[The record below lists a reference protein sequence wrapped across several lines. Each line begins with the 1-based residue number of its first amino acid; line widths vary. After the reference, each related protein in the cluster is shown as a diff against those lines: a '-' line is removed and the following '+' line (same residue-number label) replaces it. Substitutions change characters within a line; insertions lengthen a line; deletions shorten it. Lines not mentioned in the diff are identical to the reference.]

1 MNNYLLRPLAACI
14 FAGCA
19 AAAHA
24 QFIDDVDLRQEG
36 ANAVMTIKFVS
47 PVLYSKSISARA
59 SDLVQSFYTVLPT
72 RDQIKD
78 VISERRFP
86 AVGAIPSITVTDEAD
101 NATATQMSANR
112 KLVIRFGAP
121 LQFRVRVGH
130 DSRSIE
136 VVLEGLGASV
146 KAGSG
151 VGRPVTVSPV
161 AGAVPAATAVQASA
175 EIESSAA
182 ALLRAAQSAFDA
194 GNYSAA
200 TDSLNK
206 LLDLPPNGSSR
217 RAHELAGLA
226 RLNAGD
232 KARAGKEFDLFLKLY
247 PVGPDSDRVREL
259 MPSLPSA
266 QAAAPSPKKVVEATS
281 STNGS
286 VSMVYYGGKTN
297 TRTQEFQ
304 DSVVGGLP
312 ILQSDT
318 TVPYTDQR
326 QWQTNV
332 DLNWRYRDAEKDMR
346 FVFRDN
352 YSLDQIKTVGT
363 QKLSALYFDY
373 RSMLNGTSMRVGRQ
387 SPNGGGVMSRF
398 DGIQV
403 GYAFQPKWKVN
414 AVVGQPTDVLRETSR
429 KFYGMSVDAEAL
441 TKELSGSAFVIE
453 QVIDDVTDRRG
464 VGADLRY
471 LSGGVTAAAQFDY
484 DTIMKAVNVAAIQTT
499 WQISEAT
506 VVNASLDRRASPAVQ
521 LQNGLVYSF
530 APLGS
535 VVSSAQRI
543 QDLLGV
549 TTIETLRQVVKDTT
563 PYVNQAQIAGS
574 TAIAKNWQ
582 FGGNLSIVNMDTI
595 PAVAAV
601 GFAEQPSTTGR
612 AVGVQLIGN
621 NLYSARD
628 AHVFNLS
635 VSNDTTTGLPTMRSN
650 LLSYNNVSSLGE
662 RWQVEPSVK
671 YLVVTNPTGYRVDSK
686 TLGSRVTY
694 RMGQQL
700 SFEAEL
706 TYALSNTHTPAADS
720 TVSSDVSS
728 NNTTYNLGLRYEF

>member
-352 YSLDQIKTVGT
+352 YSLDQIKSAGT

-387 SPNGGGVMSRF
+387 SPSGGGVMSRF

-453 QVIDDVTDRRG
+453 QVIDGETDRRG

-484 DTIMKAVNVAAIQTT
+484 DAIIKALNVAAIQAT
-499 WQISEAT
+499 WQISEAS

-521 LQNGLVYSF
+521 LQNGFVYS
-530 APLGS
+530 S
-535 VVSSAQRI
+535 IWSTSAQRI

-549 TTIETLRQVVKDTT
+549 GGTTIEALRQVIKDTT

-574 TAIAKNWQ
+574 TAISKNWQ
-582 FGGNLSIVNMDTI
+582 VGGNFSMVNMDTI
-595 PAVAAV
+595 PPVDSV
-601 GFAEQPSTTGR
+601 SFAGQPSTTGR

-635 VSNDTTTGLPTMRSN
+635 VSNDTTTGSPTLRSN

-694 RMGQQL
+694 RMLQQL
-700 SFEAEL
+700 AFEAEL
-706 TYALSNTHTPAADS
+706 TYARSNTHTPAVGS

>member
-14 FAGCA
+14 FAGFA

-36 ANAVMTIKFVS
+36 ANAVMTIKFVT
-47 PVLYSKSISARA
+47 PVRYSKSISARA

-72 RDQIKD
+72 RDQIND
-78 VISERRFP
+78 VISERRL
-86 AVGAIPSITVTDEAD
+86 AAAGDIPSITVTDEAD
-101 NATATQMSANR
+101 STAASQMSGSR

-136 VVLEGLGASV
+136 IVLEGLGASV
-146 KAGSG
+146 KTGSG
-151 VGRPVTVSPV
+151 EVRPATVSPV
-161 AGAVPAATAVQASA
+161 AGAVPAAPAVQASA
-175 EIESSAA
+175 EIEASAT
-182 ALLRAAQSAFDA
+182 ALLSAAQSAFDT
-194 GNYSAA
+194 GNYNAA

-217 RAHELAGLA
+217 RAQEMAGLA

-232 KARAGKEFDLFLKLY
+232 SARAAKEFDLFLKLY
-247 PVGPDSDRVREL
+247 PVGPDSDRVRQL

-266 QAAAPSPKKVVEATS
+266 QAAAQIPKKAVEATS

-286 VSMVYYGGKTN
+286 VSMFYYGGKSN
-297 TRTQEFQ
+297 TRTQEYQ

-318 TVPYTDQR
+318 SVPYTDQR

-352 YSLDQIKTVGT
+352 YSLDQKKSSGK

-373 RSMLNGTSMRVGRQ
+373 RSMVNGTSMRVGRQ
-387 SPNGGGVMSRF
+387 SPSGGGVLYRF
-398 DGIQV
+398 DGIQA
-403 GYAFQPKWKVN
+403 GYAFQPKWKLN
-414 AVVGQPTDVLRETSR
+414 AVVGQPTDAFLDSR
-429 KFYGMSVDAEAL
+429 KFYGVSVDAEAL

-453 QVIDDVTDRRG
+453 QVIDGVTDRRG

-471 LSGGVTAAAQFDY
+471 LSGGLSAAAQFDY
-484 DTIMKAVNVAAIQTT
+484 DAIMKAVNVAAIQTT
-499 WQISEAT
+499 WQISEAS
-506 VVNASLDRRASPAVQ
+506 VVNASFDRRASPTVQ
-521 LQNGLVYSF
+521 LNNVLTYSSTLLS
-530 APLGS
+530 A
-535 VVSSAQRI
+535 VVSAEQRI
-543 QDLLGV
+543 QNLLGSYP
-549 TTIETLRQVVKDTT
+549 IETLRQAVKDTT

-582 FGGNLSIVNMDTI
+582 VGGNLSLVNMDTI
-595 PAVAAV
+595 PPVDAV
-601 GFAEQPSTTGR
+601 GFPGQPSTTGR
-612 AVGVQLIGN
+612 AVGAQLIGN

-635 VSNDTTTGLPTMRSN
+635 LSNDTATGSPTMRSN
-650 LLSYNNVSSLGE
+650 LLSYNNVSSLDE
-662 RWQVEPSVK
+662 RWQLEPSVK
-671 YLVVTNPTGYRVDSK
+671 YLVVTAPTGYRVDSK
-686 TLGSRVTY
+686 SVGTRVTY
-694 RMGQQL
+694 RILQQL
-700 SFEAEL
+700 AFETEL
-706 TYALSNTHTPAADS
+706 TYTRSNTHTAAVGSALANDI
-720 TVSSDVSS
+720 SS

>member
-1 MNNYLLRPLAACI
+1 MKNHLLRPLAACI
-14 FAGCA
+14 FAGFA

-36 ANAVMTIKFVS
+36 ANAVMTIKFVT

-86 AVGAIPSITVTDEAD
+86 AVGAIPSITITDEAD
-101 NATATQMSANR
+101 NATATQMSASR

-130 DSRSIE
+130 DSRSLE
-136 VVLEGLGASV
+136 VILEGLGASV

-151 VGRPVTVSPV
+151 AGQPVAVSPV
-161 AGAVPAATAVQASA
+161 AGAVPAAPTVQASA
-175 EIESSAA
+175 EIEAAAA
-182 ALLRAAQSAFDA
+182 ALLIAAQSAFDA

-352 YSLDQIKTVGT
+352 YSLDQIKSAGT

-453 QVIDDVTDRRG
+453 QVIDGETDRRG

-484 DTIMKAVNVAAIQTT
+484 DAIIKALNVAAIQAT
-499 WQISEAT
+499 WQISEAS

-521 LQNGLVYSF
+521 LQNGFVYS
-530 APLGS
+530 S
-535 VVSSAQRI
+535 IWSTSAQRI

-549 TTIETLRQVVKDTT
+549 GGTTIEALRQVIKDTT

-574 TAIAKNWQ
+574 TAISKNWQ
-582 FGGNLSIVNMDTI
+582 VGGNFSMVNMDTI
-595 PAVAAV
+595 PPVDSV
-601 GFAEQPSTTGR
+601 SFAGQPSTTGR

-694 RMGQQL
+694 RMLQQL
-700 SFEAEL
+700 AFEAEL
-706 TYALSNTHTPAADS
+706 TYARSNTHTPAVGS